1 MKSLP
6 QIRASPEEVR
16 QLQKWALAKESAA
29 ARRAATKT
37 KSVVPRVELDKV
49 RAVDAEQKVEA
60 RVLRHVAST
69 LRIRSPR
76 KRRDDAPLDEDA
88 RRLLLAKERRHADAA
103 RRAIN
108 ELKAKLQV

>member
-1 MKSLP
+1 MKTLP
-6 QIRASPEEVR
+6 QISASPEEVR

-29 ARRAATKT
+29 RRAATKT
-37 KSVVPRVELDKV
+37 KSLVPQIELDKV
-49 RAVDAEQKVEA
+49 RADDAEQKAEA

-108 ELKAKLQV
+108 ELKAKLHV